1 LGRFHGIDALAEM
14 FPGITPMHFGLND
27 PIQFNDP
34 MGLCQGCS
42 TWDDV
47 LRVLKEDPSKLQAG
61 VYVKGKDG
69 SFVHAEGMV
78 IEGVTVTPN
87 GNYRDSE
94 RNRFEHIQIITNGWG
109 PLRTAYEIQGGE
121 NQPLTA
127 AEYIDY
133 VGPDNEAAARM
144 MTFTAFMWP
153 GAPGG
158 GAAAPRGWN
167 PPLARVG
174 QVKAGAYSAPKAGG
188 AAPKPVPSS
197 GPLKNASGNL
207 DDAASAA
214 RKQPYGPVNKVFR
227 RLPKNAQDAQALSE
241 AEAGMGRD
249 LKLKLGDPRYQGW
262 EKWHHSVGPKGSK
275 SVVHYLR
282 NPKTGYKTDF
292 KFKDD

>member
-1 LGRFHGIDALAEM
+1 
-14 FPGITPMHFGLND
+14 MHFGLND
-27 PIQFNDP
+27 PIQLNDP

-69 SFVHAEGMV
+69 SFVHAEGKV

-167 PPLARVG
+167 PPMARVG
-174 QVKAGAYSAPKAGG
+174 QVKAGAYSTPKTGTGTTGTGGQNAGNG
-188 AAPKPVPSS
+188 AQSTKGAQLKTYSGTEKAWSSGATPNSIYTYLSSDGKAVSNYIYNAEGKVIYQVDFGKHGKFFSGHGHSMTIPGNLGNGHTSHIPWTTVPSS
-197 GPLKNASGNL
+197 YHAVPPGVKYSTPIG
-207 DDAASAA
+207 
-214 RKQPYGPVNKVFR
+214 Q
-227 RLPKNAQDAQALSE
+227 
-241 AEAGMGRD
+241 
-249 LKLKLGDPRYQGW
+249 
-262 EKWHHSVGPKGSK
+262 
-275 SVVHYLR
+275 
-282 NPKTGYKTDF
+282 
-292 KFKDD
+292 